1 MALIVQN
8 TNGFACCTT
17 IRTLVCCGNFVQPA
31 YEKPQVQH
39 MLLHKRKEAKE
50 YSVCALL
57 RSFALTLEILTIWGI
72 NVHVHTDTHTI
83 KRNPIPLYEGHSS
96 QLGPTIS
103 SLRTQIF
110 FFLYMLSYFLS

>member
-72 NVHVHTDTHTI
+72 NVHVHTDTQTHTRLKEI
-83 KRNPIPLYEGHSS
+83 LS
-96 QLGPTIS
+96 
-103 SLRTQIF
+103 
-110 FFLYMLSYFLS
+110 LYMKGTLHSLVLQSVV